1 MLQERILRFSLGI
14 VFVWMGIL
22 IVQNG
27 DPFSASVAAWVG
39 ERIPWGLS
47 MSQVLLGV
55 GIFDIVMG
63 LWLLFGLYPKIA
75 ASIAALHLAVVLVVT
90 SKSLHEVHIA
100 EIGLLGA
107 AISLALTRQTVYF
120 ED

>member
-27 DPFSASVAAWVG
+27 DPYSASVASWVV

-47 MSQVLLGV
+47 LEHVMLGV
-55 GIFDIVMG
+55 GIFDILMG
-63 LWLLFGLYPKIA
+63 LWLLFGIYPKIA
-75 ASIAALHLAVVLVVT
+75 ASIAAAHIAVILIVT
-90 SKSLHEVHIA
+90 SKGLNDVRVLD
-100 EIGLLGA
+100 IGLLGA
-107 AISLALTRQTVYF
+107 ALSLALTRQTIYF